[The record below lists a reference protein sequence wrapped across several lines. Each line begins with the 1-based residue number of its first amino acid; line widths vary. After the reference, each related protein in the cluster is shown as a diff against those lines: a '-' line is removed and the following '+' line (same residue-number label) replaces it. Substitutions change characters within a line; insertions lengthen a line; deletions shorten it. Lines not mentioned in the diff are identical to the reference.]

1 LGVWVVGRDLF
12 KLHSRALNGLR
23 TFGEA
28 WVVLQ
33 STYGLSEHTGLFI

>member
-1 LGVWVVGRDLF
+1 MKDNRGFSLIVC
-12 KLHSRALNGLR
+12 GLR

-33 STYGLSEHTGLFI
+33 ITYGLSEHTGLFI